1 MGPNL
6 AESRNLTYPGWID
19 DYKAY
24 ISCRCNTF
32 KFPVEPIS
40 HLIEDDPYTPHRF
53 DPLKSEKLSLLK
65 LSEESDSQE
74 FSEGVVKDLKAS
86 MKLPHY
92 ARVMLKI
99 KSDKTAGHE
108 VVKDEPENQIDNEED
123 EEGYEDVEDQEEYDD
138 EADQEQEEYDD
149 EADQE
154 EDQDNDTEHDYTSCK
169 NCLKVLSAQV
179 FHGHLAKSISCKNF
193 YLEEFT
199 NQKFNKGDMALGDVS
214 LYTAFRE
221 FVNDDRKRISRFRKK
236 IDKTIYQ
243 TCTNCGRNYVRMGV
257 HDKQFLGCKSSKM

>member
-19 DYKAY
+19 GYKAY

-32 KFPVEPIS
+32 RFPVEPIS
-40 HLIEDDPYTPHRF
+40 HLIEDDKYTPHRF

-74 FSEGVVKDLKAS
+74 FIEGIVKDLRAS
-86 MKLPHY
+86 IKLPHY
-92 ARVMLKI
+92 ARVMLRM
-99 KSDKTAGHE
+99 KSEETAGHE

-123 EEGYEDVEDQEEYDD
+123 EEGYEDVED
-138 EADQEQEEYDD
+138 QEEYDD

-193 YLEEFT
+193 
-199 NQKFNKGDMALGDVS
+199 
-214 LYTAFRE
+214 LY
-221 FVNDDRKRISRFRKK
+221 
-236 IDKTIYQ
+236 
-243 TCTNCGRNYVRMGV
+243 
-257 HDKQFLGCKSSKM
+257 